1 MISILNNWKTTI
13 VGALIVLGTIGH
25 AWQTG
30 SFGQTDINA
39 ILVALGLAAAGDAG
53 K

>member
-1 MISILNNWKTTI
+1 MSAFLANWKTTI
-13 VGALIVLGTIGH
+13 VGALIVLGAVGH

-30 SFGQTDINA
+30 SFGQADLNS
-39 ILVALGLAAAGDAG
+39 ILIALGFAAAGDAG